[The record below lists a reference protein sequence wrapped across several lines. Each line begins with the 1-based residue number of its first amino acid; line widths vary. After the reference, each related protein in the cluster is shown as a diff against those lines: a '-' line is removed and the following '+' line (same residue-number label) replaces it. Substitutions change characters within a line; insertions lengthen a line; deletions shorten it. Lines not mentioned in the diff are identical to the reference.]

1 MPNQYIIDY
10 FKKNKDR
17 FSFEV
22 LKEKLIKAGYPNNQI
37 EEAARLAYRVAPEP
51 KNISRTPTF
60 WDFWH
65 KKVYTSG
72 KEKILDFVAGFI
84 FTIILKYII
93 GGLMSL
99 IGMFGFYYY
108 SFILYFII
116 FLAIIIYLLV
126 KRKYIA
132 FGIIC
137 GIILSFIFP
146 IFALFGFL
154 PFYF

>member
-10 FKKNKDR
+10 FRKNKDR

-22 LKEKLIKAGYPNNQI
+22 LKEKLIKAGYPSNQI
-37 EEAARLAYRVAPEP
+37 EEAAQLLYKAAPSP
-51 KNISRTPTF
+51 KKILRAPNF

-84 FTIILKYII
+84 FAIILEFLM
-93 GGLMSL
+93 GGG
-99 IGMFGFYYY
+99 IFGFYGFG
-108 SFILYFII
+108 SLILYFIVS
-116 FLAIIIYLLV
+116 LAIIIYLLA

-137 GIILSFIFP
+137 GVISSFIFP

>member
-17 FSFEV
+17 FSFDV
-22 LKEKLIKAGYPNNQI
+22 LKDKLIKTGYPNNQI
-37 EEAARLAYRVAPEP
+37 EEAAQLVYKAAPSP
-51 KNISRTPTF
+51 KKISRAPTF

-84 FTIILKYII
+84 FTIILESII

-99 IGMFGFYYY
+99 IGMFGFY
-108 SFILYFII
+108 
-116 FLAIIIYLLV
+116 
-126 KRKYIA
+126 
-132 FGIIC
+132 
-137 GIILSFIFP
+137 
-146 IFALFGFL
+146 
-154 PFYF
+154 